1 VQIKRERLRKTLD
14 APSWRDCL
22 RTAREHAEIMEFEAS
37 VSICLDYLHNYLVPP
52 ARSQG
57 KVSDITDLKIFFAC
71 GGNPS
76 RWKNFLNIPKQM
88 VDTGDGIP
96 LIQRTI
102 NQFSSTFSGAD
113 FYLIARQD
121 DSHFSSIEGVE
132 IINRRDSIDRPA
144 AIEIVEYARDFLPDK
159 SDILWIYADVYFS
172 DNAVQ
177 RIADHI
183 SCRNSDFALFGRKR
197 MNPMFGNT
205 GGEKFAAYFT
215 CDSREIL
222 LEYYRFLD
230 RLYIG
235 TPLHKYGTW
244 ELISL
249 ISALKKDDSS
259 ALPYPALIGGKTSFT
274 YQELAQIR
282 HSKEFHSR
290 HWIEIDDETEDFDFP
305 CEYIERIFRHVT
317 WVGTALEQFSI

>member
-1 VQIKRERLRKTLD
+1 MQIKRERLRKTLD

-37 VSICLDYLHNYLVPP
+37 VNICLDYLHNYLVPP
-52 ARSQG
+52 TRPRNTANSFPN
-57 KVSDITDLKIFFAC
+57 LKIFFAC
-71 GGNPS
+71 GGNSS
-76 RWKNFLNIPKQM
+76 RWNNFLALPKQM

-102 NQFSSTFSGAD
+102 NQFSSCFEGGD
-113 FYLIARQD
+113 FYVITRQYD
-121 DSHFSSIEGVE
+121 GDFSSVEGAK
-132 IINRRDSIDRPA
+132 IIKRYDSIDRPVLR
-144 AIEIVEYARDFLPDK
+144 EVLEYADK
-159 SDILWIYADVYFS
+159 YFACQNDILCIYGDVYFS
-172 DNAVQ
+172 DGAIQ
-177 RIADHI
+177 KIKDHI
-183 SCRNSDFALFGRKR
+183 SCHNEDFALFGRKKINSR
-197 MNPMFGNT
+197 FGNS
-205 GGEKFAAYFT
+205 GGEDFAVYSPHS
-215 CDSREIL
+215 SRALL
-222 LEYYRFLD
+222 LEYHRFLE

-235 TPLHKYGTW
+235 TPLHKYSTW

-305 CEYIERIFRHVT
+305 CEYIERIFRHVA